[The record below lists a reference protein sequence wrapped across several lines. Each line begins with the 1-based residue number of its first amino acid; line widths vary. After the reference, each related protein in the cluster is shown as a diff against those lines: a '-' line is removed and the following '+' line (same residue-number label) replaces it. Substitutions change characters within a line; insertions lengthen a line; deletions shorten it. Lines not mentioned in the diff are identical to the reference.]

1 MTATED
7 SKALMCRIT
16 EEIWNNG
23 RVELIDELIAEDFV
37 DHVGMPG
44 IDGNGRARYRASIEL
59 DAGSVYRLQNGQ
71 AAERWGI
78 TDDLAIMRQLGIL
91 G

>member
-1 MTATED
+1 MTATKD

-37 DHVGMPG
+37 DHVDMPG
-44 IDGNGRARYRASIEL
+44 LDGNGRARYRASIEL
-59 DAGSVYRLQNGQ
+59 TRAAFTDFRTVRPPNGGELRTISRSCGNSGS
-71 AAERWGI
+71 
-78 TDDLAIMRQLGIL
+78 
-91 G
+91 